1 MARQHVVQ
9 AGDCIASIG
18 FLHGFLPDTIWNDAA
33 NGSLR
38 AQRRDGNVLAPGDV
52 VTVPD
57 PHPKHCACATDRRH
71 VFRRRGVPELL
82 RLQFLRG
89 GRPRV
94 GLAYELW
101 VDGQLSTGTTDDE
114 GRIVVH
120 IPPAAREATL
130 MLGAHERFRLQLGGL
145 EPSEEASG
153 ARRRLVNLGLLD
165 SEDSGTEGFARALR
179 RFQRRHG
186 LAITGSLDEA
196 TGHALRDVHGA

>member
-1 MARQHVVQ
+1 MACQHVVQ

-57 PHPKHCACATDRRH
+57 PHQKQCACATDRRH

-94 GLAYELW
+94 GLAYELC
-101 VDGQLSTGTTDDE
+101 VDGQLSTGMTDDE
-114 GRIVVH
+114 GRIVAP

-130 MLGAHERFRLQLGGL
+130 TLGAHERFRFQLGQL
-145 EPSEEASG
+145 EPSEEAGG

-165 SEDSGTEGFARALR
+165 SVDAGAGAYAMALR

-186 LAITGSLDEA
+186 LAITGSLDAA
-196 TGHALRDVHGA
+196 TSQALRSVHGA